1 MSLFLL
7 CKWDYLNHFSRSH
20 IYALIY
26 DIRWSVF
33 KWVFFSCRPFLKPLL
48 SLLQYCFCFMLWFLF
63 YVLFYVPGMWDLS
76 FLNQGSNPHPLHW
89 KSKSH
94 PLDHQGSPTVFV
106 FKGKI
111 PSSCM
116 ESVLRED
123 ERTQGREGLTCVPSK
138 HSTNSIAILQW
149 TGYQV
154 DIHFKP
160 NLIFTTSAWAD
171 LDLIILL
178 LHYKVCSQFKNDS
191 SLIDPS
197 CYALNEQW
205 WLIFSPVLKSGIL
218 QALTSSLLFIWVLS

>member
-1 MSLFLL
+1 MGV
-7 CKWDYLNHFSRSH
+7 H
-20 IYALIY
+20 
-26 DIRWSVF
+26 
-33 KWVFFSCRPFLKPLL
+33 
-48 SLLQYCFCFMLWFLF
+48 
-63 YVLFYVPGMWDLS
+63 VLFYVPGMWDLS
-76 FLNQGSNPHPLHW
+76 FLNQGSNPHPLYW
-89 KSKSH
+89 KAKSY
-94 PLDHQGSPTVFV
+94 PLDHQGSPTVFI

-123 ERTQGREGLTCVPSK
+123 ERNPGKGRLNLRSQQAQHK
-138 HSTNSIAILQW
+138 FNS
-149 TGYQV
+149 QV

-205 WLIFSPVLKSGIL
+205 WLIFSPTGPN
-218 QALTSSLLFIWVLS
+218 F